1 MAEPKRQTVRS
12 LSNMKTRGEKI
23 ACLTAYDASF
33 TVALEEA
40 GIDVLLVGDSLGM
53 VVQGHTTTLPVTLDD
68 VIYHSR
74 HVARASRSALLIADM
89 PFMADATIEMA
100 LTAAAR
106 LMKDGGVHM
115 VKLEAAAMQAEI
127 VEALA
132 RRGIPVCAHL
142 GLQPQ
147 SVHKLG
153 GYRVQG
159 RSQEAAES
167 ILQEADRLVSAG
179 ADILLLECIPSTL
192 AAEVT
197 RQCAVPVIGIG
208 AGPSCDGQILV
219 TYDMLGLS
227 CGRRPRFS
235 RDFLAESESI
245 QAAMKA
251 YVDHVKAGTFPARE
265 HEFE

>member
-68 VIYHSR
+68 VVYHSR

-159 RSQEAAES
+159 RSQEAAEA
-167 ILQEADRLVSAG
+167 ILQEADSLVSAG

-235 RDFLAESESI
+235 RDFLAEVESI